1 MLGDSIAGVKTTLK
15 TIVHDEDKLGSTEAE
30 REISLTS
37 LAAIWK
43 MCSSLQDHFAAR
55 RAKMEEDPS
64 KVPEIPGDH
73 HAEFREQFVI
83 RRPDVLLPPH
93 REPHRKFVERIQ
105 RDYMFHGAVPFYQVG
120 EMRTRSEQI
129 VQKSGISKTAED
141 LIKVV
146 NVDQPAQA
154 ASETQVIDKLH
165 AFFVALEYLN
175 ICEFSTVAGPLRY
188 ISEIEEWR
196 HENKGLA
203 RLLAVDTLIRK
214 KVYRLNYDQRKQFAT
229 FSAALVEVLTNHKQ
243 LWNDARSNAE
253 LDKFK
258 QAGQQA
264 PETPVCGTKRSISDE
279 ESTTKKP
286 SARAKKNKARRERQ
300 KALLQKAK
308 STTSDRKD
316 AGSKPRRMLVCQ
328 RKNGRGSLH
337 SSYSGKR
344 RCPFFNCSS
353 GCRFGDS
360 CRNAHLCVECGIRPP
375 LAREPL
381 SSQHPQAS
389 RELARPGG
397 SISAVDP
404 PLTKL
409 RTQTAQRPVWKSWDE
424 VPRDVDEVARHGP
437 WFLEIFSGTARLTAA
452 VRALG
457 VPCLPPI
464 DITVCQEVPSPWRS
478 SSSSFRQVS

>member
-1 MLGDSIAGVKTTLK
+1 MVDRTKYPDDKVPDLALRQVFGRQRLPEDLRLLMANCKLLNVESFAMLGDSIAGVKTTLK
-15 TIVHDEDKLGSTEAE
+15 TIVQDEDKLGSTEAE

-55 RAKMEEDPS
+55 RAKMEEDPT

-83 RRPDVLLPPH
+83 KHPDVLLPPH

-105 RDYMFHGAVPFYQVG
+105 RDYMVHGAVPFYQVG

-129 VQKSGISKTAED
+129 VQKAGISKTAED

-175 ICEFSTVAGPLRY
+175 VCEFSTASGPLRY

-203 RLLAVDTLIRK
+203 LLLAVDTLIRK
-214 KVYRLNYDQRKQFAT
+214 KVYRLNYDQRKQFPT

-243 LWNDARSNAE
+243 LWNDARSSAE

-264 PETPVCGTKRSISDE
+264 PETPVRGTKRSISDE

-308 STTSDRKD
+308 ASTSDRKETSSKTAKD
-316 AGSKPRRMLVCQ
+316 ARVPEKEWE
-328 RKNGRGSLH
+328 KI
-337 SSYSGKR
+337 SSFKYSGKR
-344 RCPFFNCSS
+344 RCPFFNCSL

-360 CRNAHLCVECGIRPP
+360 CRNAHLCVECGKD
-375 LAREPL
+375 
-381 SSQHPQAS
+381 HP
-389 RELARPGG
+389 
-397 SISAVDP
+397 
-404 PLTKL
+404 
-409 RTQTAQRPVWKSWDE
+409 W
-424 VPRDVDEVARHGP
+424 HGNH
-437 WFLEIFSGTARLTAA
+437 
-452 VRALG
+452 
-457 VPCLPPI
+457 
-464 DITVCQEVPSPWRS
+464 
-478 SSSSFRQVS
+478 